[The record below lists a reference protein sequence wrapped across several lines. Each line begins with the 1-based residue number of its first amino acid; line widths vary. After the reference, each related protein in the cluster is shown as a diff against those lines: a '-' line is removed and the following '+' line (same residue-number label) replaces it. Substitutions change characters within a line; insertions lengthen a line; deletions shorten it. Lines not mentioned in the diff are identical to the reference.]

1 MLSGKV
7 NAALSL
13 FSDAETAGILPAS
26 KQSIDLLKKKHPA
39 GAPKWADVLLH
50 GPEELYEEY
59 AYEEINGDLIY
70 KITCEI
76 KGAAGPSNVDANRGI
91 AF

>member
-39 GAPKWADVLLH
+39 GAPK
-50 GPEELYEEY
+50 
-59 AYEEINGDLIY
+59 
-70 KITCEI
+70 
-76 KGAAGPSNVDANRGI
+76 
-91 AF
+91 

>member
-26 KQSIDLLKKKHPA
+26 KQSIDLLKKNILQ
-39 GAPKWADVLLH
+39 VLQNEMTFYYTARKNYMKNMHMKKLMV
-50 GPEELYEEY
+50 
-59 AYEEINGDLIY
+59 
-70 KITCEI
+70 T
-76 KGAAGPSNVDANRGI
+76 
-91 AF
+91 